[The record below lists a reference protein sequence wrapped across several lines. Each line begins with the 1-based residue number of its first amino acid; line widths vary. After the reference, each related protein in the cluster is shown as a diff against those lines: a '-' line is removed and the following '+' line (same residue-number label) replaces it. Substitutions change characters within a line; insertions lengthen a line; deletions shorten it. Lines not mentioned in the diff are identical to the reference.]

1 MIPRKKRITIIA
13 IVTALAVL
21 LIAGI
26 LIFLYLK
33 TDAFKSNETLF
44 AKYLIQN
51 FDTIELLGNDDNSE
65 VETMLSNNKYT
76 SETEGKIEYTEN
88 KGTSGESKNSSVNDV
103 KINVNGNIDNANDY
117 KYYDIAI
124 SNKNEKLVGLEYL
137 KQDETY
143 GIRLNGI
150 QQFVST
156 QNQNEEKN
164 KMKSIDQIMEELD
177 IDSIIKLSEE
187 EKQTLSNTY
196 IGIIQKNV
204 PKNKYHK
211 QSNSLI
217 TINNKDV
224 QSTAYYIS
232 FTVEEFNNLYI
243 KMLEQLSNDEIIL
256 SKIDKITEK
265 MKEIDKNYNKNLRE
279 EFVQNINDKIKEI
292 QDNNIGNEEVKITV
306 YQSKMKTVRTSI
318 EEGTQK
324 TIIDF
329 YDDTS
334 MKITN
339 TEIKDTTKEDSIKI
353 EKKDNGTQKSIFIEY
368 ENTEN
373 NTVQLNTYLDYEQ
386 NVQDNEIQT
395 NIKFSMSNEKNDA
408 ILSITNKKNI
418 VQKFEN
424 QITLENDNVDLD
436 KLSDEQLSKI
446 NEILSENAQTQL
458 SNLLAVVNL
467 NDYIKILQN
476 LGIVN
481 ENTIQ
486 LPNEGEITE
495 TERKRFNSQ
504 FEFFVSEHLTT
515 DNIKEL
521 LNTTENNFEDMKVL
535 LRTGEVQDLDM
546 DKLNNSRESTEYKES
561 IAEILFYIKRN
572 SNNDDKVEETQ
583 KYLEKYSSDKYTVSI
598 NYDNDGL
605 TRIIRAKIE
614 EN

>member
-1 MIPRKKRITIIA
+1 MIPRKKRITVIA

-51 FDTIELLGNDDNSE
+51 FDTIELFENDDNSE

-103 KINVNGNIDNANDY
+103 KINVNGNIDNTNDY

-164 KMKSIDQIMEELD
+164 KMKSINPIMEESD
-177 IDSIIKLSEE
+177 IDSIIKLSKE

-232 FTVEEFNNLYI
+232 FTVEEYNNLYI
-243 KMLEQLSNDEIIL
+243 KILGQLSNDEIIL

-353 EKKDNGTQKSIFIEY
+353 EKKANGTQKSIFIEY

-373 NTVQLNTYLDYEQ
+373 NTVQLNMYLDYEQ
-386 NVQDNEIQT
+386 NAQDNEIQT

-436 KLSDEQLSKI
+436 KLSDEQLNKI
-446 NEILSENAQTQL
+446 NEILTENAQTQL

-476 LGIVN
+476 FGIVN

-504 FEFFVSEHLTT
+504 FDFFVSEHLTT

-535 LRTGEVQDLDM
+535 LKTGEVQDLDM
-546 DKLNNSRESTEYKES
+546 DKLDNSRESTAYKES

-572 SNNDDKVEETQ
+572 SNNDDKGEETQ

>member
-561 IAEILFYIKRN
+561 IAEIIFYIKRN